1 MGEAILSGIQIAV
14 SIWEMWICHKFLF
27 LTVLD
32 EKNIEVSE
40 KKKMIFG
47 IIVIGCLVGINRL
60 NCFFSNS
67 VFLLQIIFTIL
78 IYTHRKSKKLLISG
92 IIILSLTL
100 IAVVDMIFA
109 FGGMEF
115 LQDAFKNEVYLYFM
129 TWPKVSIFIGS
140 RLMLT
145 FGLVL
150 IKKFSQNLYDVSE
163 ECKYIILGSG
173 TVLCILLLR
182 YQYFL
187 NNMVLGNLDKKGMVY
202 SISLLLCAF
211 IVICGCMIVV
221 KYYVV
226 KKEKETLLLSEQLL
240 EKRYMDIAQHYQ
252 VMHDMKNHLLLIKK
266 YAKEGR
272 NEEICCY
279 LDEISKG
286 DIIDASRI
294 WTGNAVVDLILNSK
308 KTQAESEGIKVS
320 YVTDII
326 RDIPFTRRE
335 VISLFGNLLD
345 NAIEACEKM
354 ETTEKWIYL
363 KIIQHNKLIYIEVEN
378 SITDHPRKR
387 NGKIVSSKEKK
398 ELHGYGIKNIKT
410 IVNNYEGL
418 YSCEILEHSFITKIS
433 IFDYGLRERRNENE
447 SV

>member
-115 LQDAFKNEVYLYFM
+115 LQDTFKNEVYLYFM

-173 TVLCILLLR
+173 IVLCILLLR

-226 KKEKETLLLSEQLL
+226 KKEKEM
-240 EKRYMDIAQHYQ
+240 Y
-252 VMHDMKNHLLLIKK
+252 
-266 YAKEGR
+266 
-272 NEEICCY
+272 
-279 LDEISKG
+279 
-286 DIIDASRI
+286 
-294 WTGNAVVDLILNSK
+294 
-308 KTQAESEGIKVS
+308 
-320 YVTDII
+320 
-326 RDIPFTRRE
+326 
-335 VISLFGNLLD
+335 
-345 NAIEACEKM
+345 
-354 ETTEKWIYL
+354 
-363 KIIQHNKLIYIEVEN
+363 
-378 SITDHPRKR
+378 
-387 NGKIVSSKEKK
+387 
-398 ELHGYGIKNIKT
+398 
-410 IVNNYEGL
+410 
-418 YSCEILEHSFITKIS
+418 
-433 IFDYGLRERRNENE
+433 
-447 SV
+447 